1 MFPRGIKIL
10 VWLSSFP
17 IVRPFFA
24 VKARLFE
31 RVQER
36 AGVPSR
42 AARKAAMVKA
52 LKDQEDKS
60 MKIFSIFELEN
71 RKERELAGLFR
82 EVSQFLPRTERGS
95 AERRNA
101 LASLE
106 NINQARAA
114 RHLKGGLKL

>member
-1 MFPRGIKIL
+1 
-10 VWLSSFP
+10 
-17 IVRPFFA
+17 
-24 VKARLFE
+24 
-31 RVQER
+31 
-36 AGVPSR
+36 
-42 AARKAAMVKA
+42 
-52 LKDQEDKS
+52 